1 MSSTEAGEIV
11 VVRARRVQAELEA
24 LTADV
29 ASSQGEISKEEAIEI
44 ARDEIDFE
52 PDGVQVRNVAQGIP
66 QRRVWAVSFYT
77 GRPTSPERFVVV
89 QIDARTGEVE
99 GVARS

>member
-1 MSSTEAGEIV
+1 MLALLAVLALAFVG
-11 VVRARRVQAELEA
+11 ARSC
-24 LTADV
+24 